1 MNLSEIQLSLLN
13 KNFQNLL
20 QLLHKILTLEKLLL
34 SQRGQTMKLLSVKKK
49 QTLFLYSKTKN
60 SLCFP
65 KPEQGYSRRVLRGVP
80 SSLLLPLAKLG
91 RERRPLGGAPTM
103 SRGDCGSR
111 RRSKDVLKKQSHLVM
126 PILVDWHTD
135 HDTAIFLSLLINC

>member
-49 QTLFLYSKTKN
+49 HHCSSTAKPRILSVSQRQNKDTPEEFCEGCPPHLY
-60 SLCFP
+60 
-65 KPEQGYSRRVLRGVP
+65 Y
-80 SSLLLPLAKLG
+80 
-91 RERRPLGGAPTM
+91 
-103 SRGDCGSR
+103 
-111 RRSKDVLKKQSHLVM
+111 H
-126 PILVDWHTD
+126 
-135 HDTAIFLSLLINC
+135 